1 MNSLNLIE
9 KSDVDVLF
17 FSIPEAEEV
26 FRISPEGELLD
37 FNAREALAKLDRQ
50 QPYSSDVAAVAAAY
64 RALIQRIVELED
76 ELARKR

>member
-1 MNSLNLIE
+1 MIE

-26 FRISPEGELLD
+26 FRISPDGKLID
-37 FNAREALAKLDRQ
+37 FDAKEALEKIDRN
-50 QPYSSDVAAVAAAY
+50 QPYSSDVAAVTAAY